1 MKIIYTQKALSDTD
15 TIFDYI
21 TDVIGMRATA
31 AEVVTRIR
39 DSVSELKIFPKRHK
53 IWQSEPW
60 KSCGLRH
67 FSVGNY
73 TVFYR
78 IDETADTIFVER
90 IIYSHRDI
98 DMLL

>member
-1 MKIIYTQKALSDTD
+1 MKIIYTQKALSASD
-15 TIFDYI
+15 TIFNYI

>member
-1 MKIIYTQKALSDTD
+1 MKIIYTQKALSDID
-15 TIFDYI
+15 AIFEYI
-21 TDVIGMRATA
+21 TDVIGMRVTA
-31 AEVVTRIR
+31 AEVVTRIA

-60 KSCGLRH
+60 KSRGFRF

-73 TVFYR
+73 TVFYH
-78 IDETADTIFVER
+78 IDDDADTIFVER
-90 IIYSHRDI
+90 IIYSRRNI

>member
-1 MKIIYTQKALSDTD
+1 MKIIYTQKALSDID
-15 TIFDYI
+15 TIFNYI

-78 IDETADTIFVER
+78 IDETTDTIFVER